1 MKKALVLLLI
11 CCLCTSLISCQ
22 TNTSTKEQIVKNLQK
37 LDYFV
42 SDMEAELL
50 QNTAT
55 ELSFRYQEI
64 YEESFSF
71 SISGGY
77 FATDDPG
84 DFADSDFICLEFP
97 DKDHAILAKELFLA
111 TRTEDH
117 DTQVGMV
124 SGNCLYIAVNQ
135 SVLDRALQNVE

>member
-1 MKKALVLLLI
+1 
-11 CCLCTSLISCQ
+11 
-22 TNTSTKEQIVKNLQK
+22 
-37 LDYFV
+37 
-42 SDMEAELL
+42 MEAELL

-64 YEESFSF
+64 YEEAFSL

-84 DFADSDFICLEFP
+84 DFTDSDFICLEFP

-111 TRTEDH
+111 DKTEDH